1 MLKVHEITKN
11 DVFLRFLTKLPP
23 QYDPRDTPLGSLKFW
38 KLVQMLANA
47 LYLCAQSMKWDETS
61 FNTPFGTKMCKKPIF
76 SRFSHANVWSNRAKT
91 RYLVPRYVAQGFWTW
106 NCICSIPLPSSFE
119 KISEILLL
127 RNIKRLFWCSY
138 DIISFSVIFIK
149 MCMK

>member
-1 MLKVHEITKN
+1 MSMKSRKITGFFTIFDKS
-11 DVFLRFLTKLPP
+11 TP

-76 SRFSHANVWSNRAKT
+76 SRFSHTNVWSNRAKT

-106 NCICSIPLPSSFE
+106 NSTFSSLSTSLWYDE
-119 KISEILLL
+119 KSQIILFV
-127 RNIKRLFWCSY
+127 NIKVKVNKEWLCSWPY
-138 DIISFSVIFIK
+138 HYS
-149 MCMK
+149 